1 MTSSFQGLRKRAR
14 RLVRRLP
21 SLHARRSHQRGQ
33 GLAEFALVIPIMF
46 FLAVAIG
53 DFGRVF
59 SAMTA
64 VESAAREAADYGA
77 FVNLDDPTRWASAN
91 SPWTTV
97 QSEMERRACTAT
109 GELSGFSDSTGTC
122 KENPN
127 MDWELLTRDTAG
139 AAYHVV
145 NPGVALDDCTGR
157 APLDT
162 RGPCIVH
169 VWVSFDFTPI
179 FAFPPIP
186 STVNIR
192 RDSWFAVS
200 ELTGS

>member
-1 MTSSFQGLRKRAR
+1 LRKRAR
-14 RLVRRLP
+14 RLVVRLTGP
-21 SLHARRSHQRGQ
+21 AARRSRQRGQ

-77 FVNLDDPTRWASAN
+77 FVPLATDSTRWASAN
-91 SPWTTV
+91 WPWATV
-97 QSEMERRACTAT
+97 ESEMERRACTAT

-122 KENPN
+122 KENPD
-127 MDWELLTRDTAG
+127 MDWELLTRDSAG
-139 AAYHVV
+139 SAYHVV
-145 NPGVALDDCTGR
+145 DHTVALDDCSGR
-157 APLDT
+157 PPLDA